1 MLPDIVNTAAT
12 DNEDG
17 YKQKSIHYDGL
28 FPHLVESI
36 KTLTQENKA
45 LVSKVDVLTQEN
57 KDLSAKVDHIMS
69 ILDKLNISV

>member
-1 MLPDIVNTAAT
+1 VLPDIVNTATT
-12 DNEDG
+12 DNEYG

-28 FPHLVESI
+28 FPHLIESI

-45 LVSKVDVLTQEN
+45 LV
-57 KDLSAKVDHIMS
+57 AKVDKIMS

>member
-1 MLPDIVNTAAT
+1 VLPDIVNTAAT

-45 LVSKVDVLTQEN
+45 L
-57 KDLSAKVDHIMS
+57 SAKVDHIMS